1 MWEIYPDALDCG
13 ILPEL
18 FWNSTLNEIMDMME
32 SYVRCKARERKQ
44 QINDNFILSK
54 ALTLNISTF
63 FSTDKSSELCNPWDF
78 YPQTFKEDKE
88 EYEHQKLEAE
98 LAEYRDK
105 RRQWA
110 DEFNKR
116 RQQGTV

>member
-1 MWEIYPDALDCG
+1 
-13 ILPEL
+13 
-18 FWNSTLNEIMDMME
+18 MME
-32 SYVRCKARERKQ
+32 SYIRCRERERKR

-54 ALTLNISTF
+54 ALTLN
-63 FSTDKSSELCNPWDF
+63 FSTLFSDKLSELCNPWDF